1 MKFKLTS
8 LEKKWVLYDVGNSA
22 FTMMVSTIFP
32 IYFNY
37 LAENAG
43 ISDVDYL
50 AYWGY
55 ATSICTLIVAIL
67 GPTLGAIADTKN
79 FKKIIFSISMGVG
92 VFGCILLGFLSSWIW
107 FLGVFV
113 LAKTG
118 YSASLVFYDAMLTD
132 VTEPDRMDSV
142 SSHGYAWGYIG
153 SCIPFVACLGIVLG
167 AGSLGISMQTSMIL
181 AFIITALWWLCSSIP
196 LLRSYRQKYFSE
208 AGDHVVRNSFKRLG
222 RTFVELTKEKHIFVF
237 LLAFFFYIDGV
248 YTVIDMA
255 TAYGQALGLDSTGL
269 LLALLVTQ
277 IVAFPCVL
285 IFSRLVK
292 KVKPETIITICIAA
306 YFCIAVYAYW
316 LDTQFDFWLLA
327 VMVGMFQGTIQ
338 ALSRS
343 YFAKIIPAEKSGEFF
358 GIYDI
363 CGKGASVIGTAL
375 VSVLSQVTGSINIGV
390 SALSVMFLIGLVL
403 FRCISGAALA
413 SFCTLISRNA
423 RHAFTTFCCS
433 AGDGRGIKILHMFS
447 HEKTSRALPHEL
459 YLA

>member
-1 MKFKLTS
+1 MKFKLTP

-292 KVKPETIITICIAA
+292 KVKPETIITTCIAA

-403 FRCISGAALA
+403 FRY
-413 SFCTLISRNA
+413 
-423 RHAFTTFCCS
+423 S
-433 AGDGRGIKILHMFS
+433 AKLNSNRK
-447 HEKTSRALPHEL
+447 KTKV
-459 YLA
+459 

>member
-1 MKFKLTS
+1 MTMKFNLTS

-37 LAENAG
+37 LAGNAG

-55 ATSICTLIVAIL
+55 ATSVCTLLVAVL
-67 GPTLGAIADTKN
+67 GPTLGAVADTKN
-79 FKKIIFSISMGVG
+79 FKKIVFSTAMGVG
-92 VFGCILLGFLSSWIW
+92 VLGCIVLGFLSSWIW
-107 FLGVFV
+107 FLGIFV

-132 VTEPDRMDSV
+132 VTEPDRMDAV

-153 SCIPFVACLGIVLG
+153 SCIPFVISLVIVLG
-167 AGSLGISMQTSMIL
+167 AGNIGISMQTSMIL
-181 AFIITALWWLCSSIP
+181 AFLITALWWLFSAVP
-196 LLRSYRQKYFSE
+196 LLRSYKQRYFSE
-208 AGDHVVRNSFKRLG
+208 AGEHVIRNSFVRLG
-222 RTFVELTKEKHIFVF
+222 HTFKELVKEKHIFVF

-277 IVAFPCVL
+277 IVAFPSVL
-285 IFSRLVK
+285 IFGRIVK

-316 LDTQFDFWLLA
+316 LDTQLDFWILA
-327 VMVGMFQGTIQ
+327 VMVGIFQGTIQ

-343 YFAKIIPAEKSGEFF
+343 YFAKIIPAEKSGEYF

-363 CGKGASVIGTAL
+363 CGKGASVVGTAL
-375 VSVLSQVTGSINIGV
+375 VSFLSQATGSINIGV
-390 SALSVMFLIGLVL
+390 SALSVMFLVGLLL
-403 FRCISGAALA
+403 FRTAAKMSA
-413 SFCTLISRNA
+413 A
-423 RHAFTTFCCS
+423 RS
-433 AGDGRGIKILHMFS
+433 
-447 HEKTSRALPHEL
+447 
-459 YLA
+459 

>member
-22 FTMMVSTIFP
+22 FTLMVSTIFP

-37 LAENAG
+37 LAGNAG

-55 ATSICTLIVAIL
+55 ATSVCTLLVAIL
-67 GPTLGAIADTKN
+67 GPTMGAVADTKN
-79 FKKIIFSISMGVG
+79 FKKIIFSAAMGIG
-92 VFGCILLGFLSSWIW
+92 VLGCVVLGFLSSWLW
-107 FLGVFV
+107 FLVIFV
-113 LAKTG
+113 IAKTG

-153 SCIPFVACLGIVLG
+153 SCIPFVISLVIVLG
-167 AGSLGISMQTSMIL
+167 AGNIGISMQTSMIL
-181 AFIITALWWLCSSIP
+181 AFLITALWWLCSSIP

-208 AGDHVVRNSFKRLG
+208 AEDHVIRNSFIRLG
-222 RTFVELTKEKHIFVF
+222 HTLREITKQKHIFLF

-277 IVAFPCVL
+277 IVAFPSVL

-292 KVKPETIITICIAA
+292 NVRPEKIITICIAA

-316 LDTQFDFWLLA
+316 LDTQLDFWILA
-327 VMVGMFQGTIQ
+327 VAVGMFQGTIQ

-343 YFAKIIPAEKSGEFF
+343 YFAKIIPAEKSGEYF
-358 GIYDI
+358 GLYDI
-363 CGKGASVIGTAL
+363 CGKGASVVGTAL
-375 VSVLSQVTGSINIGV
+375 VSFLSQLTGRTNVGV
-390 SALSVMFLIGLVL
+390 SALSVMFLIGLIL
-403 FRCISGAALA
+403 FRMA
-413 SFCTLISRNA
+413 
-423 RHAFTTFCCS
+423 
-433 AGDGRGIKILHMFS
+433 
-447 HEKTSRALPHEL
+447 EKMNINRE
-459 YLA
+459 

>member
-1 MKFKLTS
+1 MKFKLNS

-403 FRCISGAALA
+403 FRY
-413 SFCTLISRNA
+413 
-423 RHAFTTFCCS
+423 S
-433 AGDGRGIKILHMFS
+433 AKLNSNRK
-447 HEKTSRALPHEL
+447 KTKV
-459 YLA
+459 

>member
-1 MKFKLTS
+1 MSARFAARGNKKERESNDMKFKLTS

-32 IYFNY
+32 IYFNS
-37 LAENAG
+37 LAESAG
-43 ISDVDYL
+43 ISDVNYL

-67 GPTLGAIADTKN
+67 GPTLGAVADTKN

-92 VFGCILLGFLSSWIW
+92 VFGCILLGFLSSWLW

-118 YSASLVFYDAMLTD
+118 YSASLIFYDAMLTD
-132 VTEPDRMDSV
+132 VTEPERMDSV

-153 SCIPFVACLGIVLG
+153 SCIPFVACLGVVLG
-167 AGSLGISMQTSMIL
+167 ADTLGIGTQTAMIL
-181 AFIITALWWLCSSIP
+181 AFIITALWWLCSSVP

-208 AGDHVVRNSFKRLG
+208 SDGHVVRNSFKRLG
-222 RTFVELTKEKHIFVF
+222 RTFMELAKQKHILVF

-255 TAYGQALGLDSTGL
+255 TAYGEALGLDSTGL

-285 IFSRLVK
+285 IFGRIIK
-292 KVKPETIITICIAA
+292 KVRPETIITVCIAA

-327 VMVGMFQGTIQ
+327 VLVGMFQGTIQ

-363 CGKGASVIGTAL
+363 CGKGASVLGTAL
-375 VSVLSQVTGSINIGV
+375 VSFLAQVTGSINIGV

-403 FRCISGAALA
+403 FRYSAKL
-413 SFCTLISRNA
+413 NA
-423 RHAFTTFCCS
+423 
-433 AGDGRGIKILHMFS
+433 
-447 HEKTSRALPHEL
+447 EQNQQ
-459 YLA
+459 Y

>member
-22 FTMMVSTIFP
+22 FTLMVSTIFP
-32 IYFNY
+32 IYFNS
-37 LAENAG
+37 LAESAG
-43 ISDVDYL
+43 ISDVNYL

-79 FKKIIFSISMGVG
+79 FKKIIFSAAMAVG
-92 VFGCILLGFLSSWIW
+92 VFGCIVLGFLSSWLW
-107 FLGVFV
+107 FLVIFV

-132 VTEPDRMDSV
+132 VTEPERMDSV

-153 SCIPFVACLGIVLG
+153 SCIPFVISLVIVLG
-167 AGSLGISMQTSMIL
+167 GGSVGLGTQTSMIL
-181 AFIITALWWLCSSIP
+181 AFIITAVWWLCSSIP

-208 AGDHVVRNSFKRLG
+208 AGEHVVRNSFRRLG
-222 RTFVELTKEKHIFVF
+222 RTFIDLTKQKHIFVF

-292 KVKPETIITICIAA
+292 KVRPETVITICIAA

-327 VMVGMFQGTIQ
+327 VLVGMFQGTIQ

-403 FRCISGAALA
+403 FRV
-413 SFCTLISRNA
+413 
-423 RHAFTTFCCS
+423 S
-433 AGDGRGIKILHMFS
+433 AKLNTEH
-447 HEKTSRALPHEL
+447 KKV
-459 YLA
+459 

>member
-1 MKFKLTS
+1 MTMKFKLTS

-37 LAENAG
+37 LAGNAG

-55 ATSICTLIVAIL
+55 ATSVCTLLVAVL
-67 GPTLGAIADTKN
+67 GPTLGAVADTKN
-79 FKKIIFSISMGVG
+79 FKKIVFSTAMGVG
-92 VFGCILLGFLSSWIW
+92 VLGCIVLGFLSSWIW
-107 FLGVFV
+107 FLGIFV

-132 VTEPDRMDSV
+132 VTEPDRMDAV

-153 SCIPFVACLGIVLG
+153 SCIPFVISLVIVLG
-167 AGSLGISMQTSMIL
+167 AGNIGISMQTSMIL
-181 AFIITALWWLCSSIP
+181 AFLITALWWLFSAVP
-196 LLRSYRQKYFSE
+196 LLRSYKQRYFSE
-208 AGDHVVRNSFKRLG
+208 AGEHVIRNSFVRLG
-222 RTFVELTKEKHIFVF
+222 HTFKELVKEKHIFVF

-277 IVAFPCVL
+277 IVAFPSVL
-285 IFSRLVK
+285 IFGRLVK
-292 KVKPETIITICIAA
+292 KAKPETIITICIAA

-316 LDTQFDFWLLA
+316 LDTQLDFWILA
-327 VMVGMFQGTIQ
+327 VMVGIFQGTIQ

-343 YFAKIIPAEKSGEFF
+343 YFAKIIPAEKSGEYF

-363 CGKGASVIGTAL
+363 CGKGASVVGTAL
-375 VSVLSQVTGSINIGV
+375 VSFLSQATGSINIGV
-390 SALSVMFLIGLVL
+390 SALSVMFLVGLLL
-403 FRCISGAALA
+403 FRTAAKMSA
-413 SFCTLISRNA
+413 A
-423 RHAFTTFCCS
+423 RS
-433 AGDGRGIKILHMFS
+433 
-447 HEKTSRALPHEL
+447 
-459 YLA
+459 

>member
-1 MKFKLTS
+1 MKFKLTP

-22 FTMMVSTIFP
+22 FTLLVSTIFP
-32 IYFNY
+32 IYFNT
-37 LAENAG
+37 LAESAG
-43 ISDVDYL
+43 ISSVDYL

-55 ATSICTLIVAIL
+55 ATSICTLIVAVL
-67 GPTLGAIADTKN
+67 GPTLGAVADTKN
-79 FKKIIFSISMGVG
+79 FKKIIFSVAMGVG
-92 VFGCILLGFLSSWIW
+92 VFGCIVLGFLSSWIW
-107 FLGVFV
+107 FLGVFI

-132 VTEPDRMDSV
+132 VTEPERMDTV

-153 SCIPFVACLGIVLG
+153 SCIPFVACLALYMGGGALG
-167 AGSLGISMQTSMIL
+167 LGTQTSL
-181 AFIITALWWLCSSIP
+181 LLGFIITALWWLGSSLP
-196 LLRSYRQKYFSE
+196 LLFSYRQRYFSTS
-208 AGDHVVRNSFKRLG
+208 GGHVIKESFKRLG
-222 RTFVELTKEKHIFVF
+222 HTFVELAKERHILVF

-255 TAYGQALGLDSTGL
+255 TAYGQALGLDSNSL

-285 IFSRLVK
+285 IFSRIVR
-292 KVKPETIITICIAA
+292 KVKPETVITVCIAA

-316 LDTQFDFWLLA
+316 LDTEAEFWLLA

-363 CGKGASVIGTAL
+363 CGKGASVLGTAL
-375 VSVLSQVTGSINIGV
+375 VSFLSQATGSINIGV
-390 SALSVMFLIGLVL
+390 SALSVMFLIGLLL
-403 FRCISGAALA
+403 FRYSAKL
-413 SFCTLISRNA
+413 NA
-423 RHAFTTFCCS
+423 QK
-433 AGDGRGIKILHMFS
+433 GKM
-447 HEKTSRALPHEL
+447 
-459 YLA
+459 

>member
-32 IYFNY
+32 IYFNS
-37 LAENAG
+37 LAESAG
-43 ISDVDYL
+43 ISDVNYL

-55 ATSICTLIVAIL
+55 ATSVCTLIVALL
-67 GPTLGAIADTKN
+67 GPTLGAVADTKN
-79 FKKIIFSISMGVG
+79 FKKIVFSVAMGVG
-92 VFGCILLGFLSSWIW
+92 VFGCILLGFLSSWLW
-107 FLGVFV
+107 FLGIFV

-118 YSASLVFYDAMLTD
+118 YSASLIFYDAMLTD

-153 SCIPFVACLGIVLG
+153 SCIPFVICLGIVLG
-167 AGSLGISMQTSMIL
+167 GPSLGLDMQLCMIL
-181 AFIITALWWLCSSIP
+181 AFIITALWWLMSSVP
-196 LLRSYRQKYFSE
+196 LLKSYKQKYYSE
-208 AGDHVVRNSFKRLG
+208 TGAHVVRDSFKRLG
-222 RTFVELTKEKHIFVF
+222 KTFVELAKEKHIFVF

-277 IVAFPCVL
+277 IVAFPSVL

-292 KVKPETIITICIAA
+292 NVRPETIITICIAA

-327 VMVGMFQGTIQ
+327 ILVGMFQGTIQ

-375 VSVLSQVTGSINIGV
+375 VSFLSQATGSINIGV

-403 FRCISGAALA
+403 FRYSAK
-413 SFCTLISRNA
+413 RNQGYKNVGKC
-423 RHAFTTFCCS
+423 RQRQERS
-433 AGDGRGIKILHMFS
+433 I
-447 HEKTSRALPHEL
+447 
-459 YLA
+459 

>member
-1 MKFKLTS
+1 MSAWLAAHGNKKERESNDMKFKLTS

-32 IYFNY
+32 IYFNS
-37 LAENAG
+37 LAESAG
-43 ISDVDYL
+43 ISDVNYL

-67 GPTLGAIADTKN
+67 GPTLGAVADTKN

-92 VFGCILLGFLSSWIW
+92 VFGCILLGFLSSWLW

-118 YSASLVFYDAMLTD
+118 YSASLIFYDAMLTD
-132 VTEPDRMDSV
+132 VTEPERMDSV

-153 SCIPFVACLGIVLG
+153 SCIPFVACLGVVLG
-167 AGSLGISMQTSMIL
+167 ADTLGIGTQTAMIL
-181 AFIITALWWLCSSIP
+181 AFIITALWWLCSSVP

-208 AGDHVVRNSFKRLG
+208 SDGHVVRNSFKRLG
-222 RTFVELTKEKHIFVF
+222 RTFMELAKQKHILVF
-237 LLAFFFYIDGV
+237 LVAFFFYIDGV

-255 TAYGQALGLDSTGL
+255 TAYGEALGLESTGL

-285 IFSRLVK
+285 IFGRIIK
-292 KVKPETIITICIAA
+292 KVKPETIITVCIAA

-327 VMVGMFQGTIQ
+327 VLVGMFQGTIQ

-363 CGKGASVIGTAL
+363 CGKGASVLGTAL
-375 VSVLSQVTGSINIGV
+375 VSFLAQVTGSINIGV

-403 FRCISGAALA
+403 FRY
-413 SFCTLISRNA
+413 
-423 RHAFTTFCCS
+423 S
-433 AGDGRGIKILHMFS
+433 AKLNETQKQQD
-447 HEKTSRALPHEL
+447 
-459 YLA
+459 

>member
-32 IYFNY
+32 IYFNF
-37 LAENAG
+37 LAGNAG

-55 ATSICTLIVAIL
+55 ATSICTLLVAIL

-79 FKKIIFSISMGVG
+79 FKKTIFCIAMGVG

-132 VTEPDRMDSV
+132 VTEPERMDTV

-153 SCIPFVACLGIVLG
+153 SCIPFIACLGIVLG
-167 AGSLGISMQTSMIL
+167 AGSLGIGMQTSMIL
-181 AFIITALWWLCSSIP
+181 AFIITALWWLFSSVP
-196 LLRSYRQKYFSE
+196 LLRSYQQKYFSE
-208 AGDHVVRNSFKRLG
+208 AGEHVVRDSFRRLG
-222 RTFVELTKEKHIFVF
+222 RTFAELAKKKHIFVF

-277 IVAFPCVL
+277 IVAFPAVL
-285 IFSRLVK
+285 IFSRIVK
-292 KVKPETIITICIAA
+292 KVSPEKIITVCIAA

-316 LDTQFDFWLLA
+316 LDSQLDFWILA
-327 VMVGMFQGTIQ
+327 VLVGMFQGTIQ

-343 YFAKIIPAEKSGEFF
+343 YFANIIPAEKSG
-358 GIYDI
+358 
-363 CGKGASVIGTAL
+363 
-375 VSVLSQVTGSINIGV
+375 
-390 SALSVMFLIGLVL
+390 
-403 FRCISGAALA
+403 
-413 SFCTLISRNA
+413 
-423 RHAFTTFCCS
+423 
-433 AGDGRGIKILHMFS
+433 
-447 HEKTSRALPHEL
+447 
-459 YLA
+459 

>member
-1 MKFKLTS
+1 MEMKFKLTS

-32 IYFNY
+32 IYFNS
-37 LAENAG
+37 LAESAG
-43 ISDVDYL
+43 ISDVNYL

-55 ATSICTLIVAIL
+55 ATSVCTLIVALL
-67 GPTLGAIADTKN
+67 GPTLGAVADTKN
-79 FKKIIFSISMGVG
+79 FKKIVFSVAMGVG

-107 FLGVFV
+107 FLGIFV

-118 YSASLVFYDAMLTD
+118 YSASLIFYDAMLTD
-132 VTEPDRMDSV
+132 VTEPERMDSV

-153 SCIPFVACLGIVLG
+153 SCIPFVICLGIVLG
-167 AGSLGISMQTSMIL
+167 GPSLGLDMQLCMIL
-181 AFIITALWWLCSSIP
+181 AFIITALWWLLSSVP
-196 LLRSYRQKYFSE
+196 LLGSYKQNYYSE
-208 AGDHVVRNSFKRLG
+208 AGAHVVRDSFKRLG

-277 IVAFPCVL
+277 IVAFPSVL

-292 KVKPETIITICIAA
+292 NVRPETIITVCIAA

-327 VMVGMFQGTIQ
+327 ILVGMFQGTIQ

-375 VSVLSQVTGSINIGV
+375 VSFLSQATGSINIGV

-403 FRCISGAALA
+403 FRFSAKL
-413 SFCTLISRNA
+413 NA
-423 RHAFTTFCCS
+423 EH
-433 AGDGRGIKILHMFS
+433 K
-447 HEKTSRALPHEL
+447 KV
-459 YLA
+459 

>member
-37 LAENAG
+37 LAGNAG

-55 ATSICTLIVAIL
+55 ATSVCTLLVAVL
-67 GPTLGAIADTKN
+67 GPTLGAVADTKN
-79 FKKIIFSISMGVG
+79 FKKIVFSTAMGVG
-92 VFGCILLGFLSSWIW
+92 VLGCIVLGCLSSWIW
-107 FLGVFV
+107 FLGIFV

-132 VTEPDRMDSV
+132 VTEPDRMDAV

-153 SCIPFVACLGIVLG
+153 SCIPFVISLVIVLG
-167 AGSLGISMQTSMIL
+167 AGNIGISMQTSMIL
-181 AFIITALWWLCSSIP
+181 AFLITALWWLFSAVP
-196 LLRSYRQKYFSE
+196 LLRSYKQRYFSE
-208 AGDHVVRNSFKRLG
+208 AGEHVIRNSFVRLG
-222 RTFVELTKEKHIFVF
+222 HTFKELVKEKHIFVF

-277 IVAFPCVL
+277 IVAFPSVL
-285 IFSRLVK
+285 IFGRLVK

-316 LDTQFDFWLLA
+316 LDTQLDFWILA
-327 VMVGMFQGTIQ
+327 VMVGIFQGTIQ

-343 YFAKIIPAEKSGEFF
+343 YFAKIIPAEKSGEYF

-363 CGKGASVIGTAL
+363 CGKGASVVGTAL
-375 VSVLSQVTGSINIGV
+375 VSFLSQATGSINIGV
-390 SALSVMFLIGLVL
+390 SALSVMFLVGLLL
-403 FRCISGAALA
+403 FRTAAKMSA
-413 SFCTLISRNA
+413 A
-423 RHAFTTFCCS
+423 RS
-433 AGDGRGIKILHMFS
+433 
-447 HEKTSRALPHEL
+447 
-459 YLA
+459 

>member
-32 IYFNY
+32 IYFNF
-37 LAENAG
+37 LAGNAG

-55 ATSICTLIVAIL
+55 ATSICTLLVAIL
-67 GPTLGAIADTKN
+67 GPTLGAVADTKN
-79 FKKIIFSISMGVG
+79 FKKTIFCIAMGVG

-107 FLGVFV
+107 FLGVFI

-132 VTEPDRMDSV
+132 VTEPDRMDTV

-167 AGSLGISMQTSMIL
+167 GGSMGMDMQTSMIL
-181 AFIITALWWLCSSIP
+181 AFIITALWWLFSSVP
-196 LLRSYRQKYFSE
+196 LLRSYRQRYFSE
-208 AGDHVVRNSFKRLG
+208 AGGHVVRNSFKRLG
-222 RTFVELTKEKHIFVF
+222 RTFAELVKQKHIFVF

-277 IVAFPCVL
+277 IVAFPSVL
-285 IFSRLVK
+285 IFSRIIK
-292 KVKPETIITICIAA
+292 NISPEKIITVCIAA

-316 LDTQFDFWLLA
+316 LDSQIDFWILA
-327 VMVGMFQGTIQ
+327 VLVGMFQGTIQ

-343 YFAKIIPAEKSGEFF
+343 YFAKIIPAEKSGEYF

-363 CGKGASVIGTAL
+363 CGKGASVLGTAL
-375 VSVLSQVTGSINIGV
+375 VSFLSQVTGSINIGV

-403 FRCISGAALA
+403 FQ
-413 SFCTLISRNA
+413 F
-423 RHAFTTFCCS
+423 S
-433 AGDGRGIKILHMFS
+433 AKLNR
-447 HEKTSRALPHEL
+447 EKKHI
-459 YLA
+459 

>member
-37 LAENAG
+37 LAGNAG

-55 ATSICTLIVAIL
+55 ATSVCTLLVAVL
-67 GPTLGAIADTKN
+67 GPTLGAVADTKN
-79 FKKIIFSISMGVG
+79 FKKIVFSTAMGVG
-92 VFGCILLGFLSSWIW
+92 VLGCIVLGFLSSWIW
-107 FLGVFV
+107 FLGIFV

-132 VTEPDRMDSV
+132 VTEPDRMDAV
-142 SSHGYAWGYIG
+142 SSHGYACGYIG
-153 SCIPFVACLGIVLG
+153 SCIPLVISLVIVLG
-167 AGSLGISMQTSMIL
+167 AGNIGISMQTSMIL
-181 AFIITALWWLCSSIP
+181 AFLITALWWLFSAVP
-196 LLRSYRQKYFSE
+196 LLRSYKQRYFSE
-208 AGDHVVRNSFKRLG
+208 AGEHVIRNSFVRLG
-222 RTFVELTKEKHIFVF
+222 HTFKELVKEKHIFVF

-277 IVAFPCVL
+277 IVAVPTVH
-285 IFSRLVK
+285 IFGRLVK

-316 LDTQFDFWLLA
+316 LDTQLDFWILA
-327 VMVGMFQGTIQ
+327 VMVGIFQGTIQ

-343 YFAKIIPAEKSGEFF
+343 YFAKIIPAEKSGEYF

-363 CGKGASVIGTAL
+363 CGKGASVVGTAL
-375 VSVLSQVTGSINIGV
+375 VSFLSQATGSINIGV
-390 SALSVMFLIGLVL
+390 SALSVVFLVGLLL
-403 FRCISGAALA
+403 FRTAAKVSA
-413 SFCTLISRNA
+413 A
-423 RHAFTTFCCS
+423 RS
-433 AGDGRGIKILHMFS
+433 
-447 HEKTSRALPHEL
+447 
-459 YLA
+459 

>member
-22 FTMMVSTIFP
+22 FTLMVSTIFP

-37 LAENAG
+37 LAGNAG

-67 GPTLGAIADTKN
+67 GPTLGAVADTKN
-79 FKKIIFSISMGVG
+79 FKKIIFTVSMGIGVVG
-92 VFGCILLGFLSSWIW
+92 CVVLGFLSSWLW
-107 FLGVFV
+107 FLVVFV

-118 YSASLVFYDAMLTD
+118 YSASLVFYDSMLTD
-132 VTEPDRMDSV
+132 VTEPDRMDTV

-153 SCIPFVACLGIVLG
+153 SCIPFIISLVIVLG
-167 AGSLGISMQTSMIL
+167 GGNFGMEMQVTMIL
-181 AFIITALWWLCSSIP
+181 AFMITALWWLCTSLP
-196 LLRSYRQKYFSE
+196 LIRSYRQKHFAD
-208 AGDHVVRNSFKRLG
+208 AGAHVVKTSFIRLG
-222 RTFVELTKEKHIFVF
+222 HTLKELAREKHIFIF

-277 IVAFPCVL
+277 VVAFPSVL
-285 IFSRLVK
+285 IFSRILK
-292 KVKPETIITICIAA
+292 KTNPEKIITVCILG

-327 VMVGMFQGTIQ
+327 ILVGMFQGTIQ

-343 YFAKIIPAEKSGEFF
+343 YFAKIIPAEKSGEYF

-375 VSVLSQVTGSINIGV
+375 VSVLSQLTGEINIAV

-403 FRCISGAALA
+403 FRYAAKL
-413 SFCTLISRNA
+413 NQ
-423 RHAFTTFCCS
+423 
-433 AGDGRGIKILHMFS
+433 
-447 HEKTSRALPHEL
+447 EKQE
-459 YLA
+459 

>member
-1 MKFKLTS
+1 MKFKLTP

-32 IYFNY
+32 IYFNF

-55 ATSICTLIVAIL
+55 ATSICTLLVALL
-67 GPTLGAIADTKN
+67 GPTLGAVADTKN
-79 FKKIIFSISMGVG
+79 FKKIIFTAAMGIG
-92 VFGCILLGFLSSWIW
+92 VAGCVLLGFLSSWIW

-118 YSASLVFYDAMLTD
+118 YSASLIFYDAMLTD
-132 VTEPDRMDSV
+132 VTEPERMDAV

-153 SCIPFVACLGIVLG
+153 SCIPFVACLGVVLG
-167 AGSLGISMQTSMIL
+167 AGGLGISMQTSMIL
-181 AFIITALWWLCSSIP
+181 AFIITALWWLLSSVP
-196 LLRSYRQKYFSE
+196 LLRSYQQKYFSE

-222 RTFVELTKEKHIFVF
+222 RTFKELAKEKHIFVF
-237 LLAFFFYIDGV
+237 LLSFFFYIDGV

-277 IVAFPCVL
+277 IVAFPSVL
-285 IFSRLVK
+285 IFSRIVK
-292 KVKPETIITICIAA
+292 KVTPEKIITICIAA

-316 LDTQFDFWLLA
+316 LDTQLDFWILA
-327 VMVGMFQGTIQ
+327 VLVGMFQGTIQ

-343 YFAKIIPAEKSGEFF
+343 YFAKIIPAEKSGEYF

-375 VSVLSQVTGSINIGV
+375 VSFLSQVTGSINIGV

-403 FRCISGAALA
+403 FRY
-413 SFCTLISRNA
+413 
-423 RHAFTTFCCS
+423 S
-433 AGDGRGIKILHMFS
+433 AKLNKNGRSAI
-447 HEKTSRALPHEL
+447 
-459 YLA
+459 